1 MEDFLLIFRSCW
13 PVSESKPSLSLS
25 TSIGLFVSFP
35 PTIYKMV
42 SNKKKV
48 NTCKNKMQLVAD
60 YQV

>member
-1 MEDFLLIFRSCW
+1 MEDFLLIFRFCW

-25 TSIGLFVSFP
+25 TSAGLFVSFP

-42 SNKKKV
+42 LIKKV
-48 NTCKNKMQLVAD
+48 NSCKNKRQLVID